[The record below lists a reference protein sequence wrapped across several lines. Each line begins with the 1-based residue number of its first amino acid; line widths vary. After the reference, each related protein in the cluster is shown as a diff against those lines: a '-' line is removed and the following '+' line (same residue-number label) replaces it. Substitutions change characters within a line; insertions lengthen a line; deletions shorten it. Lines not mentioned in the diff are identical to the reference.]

1 MHVLPVKAEEQNPLQ
16 DMMSCHHVFV
26 LMSCC
31 GHARWAISAIE
42 WMTTQMDIRGE
53 IEDLESAMQVSLR
66 EAEQEKQKQK
76 PVSDMAEQ
84 ELLQRFR
91 GSFLI
96 PKVPCILQWG

>member
-1 MHVLPVKAEEQNPLQ
+1 MGTWRLAVLRL
-16 DMMSCHHVFV
+16 
-26 LMSCC
+26 LLICC

-66 EAEQEKQKQK
+66 EAEQEMQKQK
-76 PVSDMAEQ
+76 PMADMTEQ
-84 ELLQRFR
+84 ELLQHFR

-96 PKVPCILQWG
+96 PKVSRILLWG

>member
-1 MHVLPVKAEEQNPLQ
+1 MGLA
-16 DMMSCHHVFV
+16 VFFSLL
-26 LMSCC
+26 LMCC
-31 GHARWAISAIE
+31 DHARWAISAIE

-76 PVSDMAEQ
+76 PVADMTDQ
-84 ELLQRFR
+84 ELLQHFR

-96 PKVPCILQWG
+96 PKVPCTLLLGL